1 MEGKITDNID
11 ETEKHNRELCELVKQ
26 NDLYAQ
32 TEILLLNEGL
42 VSQLARSLD
51 IAHDLDINHYGGIEL
66 DDILQEGRFALL
78 EAAKSF
84 DEKVDVK
91 FSTFAYTVAGN
102 AMRDLCRKG
111 DSSFE
116 RQLVNH
122 GIVQVFLDDNPVDED
137 GVLVAEKIQDG
148 RIHDPIGDEAVL
160 RVMIQKMHNRLELLP
175 ARERRLLMY
184 RYGIES
190 LEFKSIAE
198 TAAFFHLTEKYMR
211 IIETRALGKLREGMN
226 DGKIL

>member
-1 MEGKITDNID
+1 MERKITDID
-11 ETEKHNRELCELVKQ
+11 ETEKRNRELCELVKQ

-42 VSQLARSLD
+42 ISQLARSLEV
-51 IAHDLDINHYGGIEL
+51 AHDLDINHYGGIEL

-78 EAAKSF
+78 EAAKIF
-84 DEKVDVK
+84 DENEDVK

-116 RQLVNH
+116 RQLANH

-137 GVLVAEKIQDG
+137 GVPEAEKVRDG
-148 RIHDPIGDEAVL
+148 KGRDPVGEEAVL
-160 RVMIQKMHNRLELLP
+160 RVMIQKMRNRLVLLP
-175 ARERRLLMY
+175 PRERRLLMY
-184 RYGIES
+184 RYGIQS
-190 LEFKSIAE
+190 LEYKTIAE
-198 TAAFFHLTEKYMR
+198 TAAFFHLTENYLR
-211 IIETRALGKLREGMN
+211 LIEKRALDVLREGMN

>member
-1 MEGKITDNID
+1 MTDNID
-11 ETEKHNRELCELVKQ
+11 ETEKHNRELCKLVKQ

-42 VSQLARSLD
+42 ISQLARSLE

-116 RQLVNH
+116 RQLANH

-137 GVLVAEKIQDG
+137 GVPEAEKVRDG
-148 RIHDPIGDEAVL
+148 KGRDPVGEEAVL
-160 RVMIQKMHNRLELLP
+160 RVMIQKMRNRLELLP

-184 RYGIES
+184 RYGIQS
-190 LEFKSIAE
+190 LEYKTIAE
-198 TAAFFHLTEKYMR
+198 TAAFFHLTENYLR
-211 IIETRALGKLREGMN
+211 LIEKRALGVLREGMN

>member
-1 MEGKITDNID
+1 MEGKITDID
-11 ETEKHNRELCELVKQ
+11 ETEKRNRELCRLVKQ
-26 NDLYAQ
+26 NDLFAQ
-32 TEILLLNEGL
+32 TEILLINEGL
-42 VSQLARSLD
+42 ISQLARSLEV
-51 IAHDLDINHYGGIEL
+51 AHDLDINHYGGIEL
-66 DDILQEGRFALL
+66 DDILQEGRYALL
-78 EAAKSF
+78 EAAKGY
-84 DEKVDVK
+84 DEHSEVK

-137 GVLVAEKIQDG
+137 GILVSEKIQDG
-148 RIHDPIGDEAVL
+148 RIHDPVGDEAVL
-160 RVMIQKMHNRLELLP
+160 RVMIQKMRNRLELLP

-190 LEFKSIAE
+190 LEYKTIAE

>member
-1 MEGKITDNID
+1 MEGKITDID
-11 ETEKHNRELCELVKQ
+11 ETEERNRELCRLVKQ
-26 NDLYAQ
+26 NDLFAQ
-32 TEILLLNEGL
+32 TEILLINEGL
-42 VSQLARSLD
+42 ISQLARSLEV
-51 IAHDLDINHYGGIEL
+51 AHDLDINHYGGIEL
-66 DDILQEGRFALL
+66 DDIMQEGRYALL
-78 EAAKSF
+78 EAAKGY
-84 DEKVDVK
+84 DENADVK

-137 GVLVAEKIQDG
+137 GVLEAEKVQDG
-148 RIHDPIGDEAVL
+148 RVHDPVGDEAVL

-175 ARERRLLMY
+175 PRERRLLMY